1 MKQKLLSNNPRMVPL
16 LPSYIYGAGLAFLMF
31 GLIRQGWLSHP
42 ILDRYVMSHP
52 VSLAETVMFSIG
64 LTALALKAWQLWNER
79 QQLLAWQA
87 PDLSEKAQLA
97 SAMASSAEIAE
108 SSQVE
113 SAELAA
119 RQLVSG
125 SGKNSDCSAI
135 ELANRYLNILDARPN
150 AVQQSSIA
158 RRIREVL
165 QYIRSRQST
174 QDIDVQL
181 KHLASREAD
190 AQHESYSLIRLMV
203 WAIPMLGFLGTVLGI
218 SEALGGLNLG
228 AGADL
233 TVLITSLKSSL
244 YVAFDTTALALTY
257 GVAMMFIQ
265 FGLDRVESANV
276 SRVDSLTDDFI
287 LENFQIGDTVTESP
301 TRAISR
307 MGQALLQATFSLVEH
322 QHELWTESLTSA
334 QEAWVAATEN
344 SAVQS
349 EAMLKS
355 AMSAAGQQIAER
367 LTQALDMAEAQINSR
382 SENWQQAISNN
393 VQLLAKTQE
402 NAATHVQLLEQF
414 FHQCSHLSE
423 QQQSSITH
431 MIGTMDRMMVQNQD
445 AQSRWQ
451 EDRAW
456 QQTQQQQ
463 IQAEMEST
471 IATHATEV
479 TRQRALAD
487 ARIAAEVEARMAAEQ
502 RAMAETEAR
511 LAAEGLVTA
520 EAVARRIA
528 EQQTKAAS
536 EAQRR
541 AEELARASTVAR
553 KLAERQ
559 LMLES
564 ENRQLKD
571 AQVVTASLPA
581 PPIPVAQ
588 MRTTPPGPS
597 VISIPTATV
606 SLVAS
611 SEPVAEIASDGETDT
626 DHLPPIDW
634 HAVAS
639 VISSAPESASDQATT
654 NDVILPVNPNVR
666 SSILPFADA
675 KIYRAA

>member
-64 LTALALKAWQLWNER
+64 LTALALKAWQLWSER

-87 PDLSEKAQLA
+87 PDLSEEAHLA
-97 SAMASSAEIAE
+97 SVDASSAETAE

-113 SAELAA
+113 LAGPA
-119 RQLVSG
+119 SRQLVPG
-125 SGKNSDCSAI
+125 SGKNSDCSVT
-135 ELANRYLNILDARPN
+135 ELATRYLNILDARPN

-174 QDIDVQL
+174 HDIDVQL

-287 LENFQIGDTVTESP
+287 LENFQIGDAVTESP

-367 LTQALDMAEAQINSR
+367 LTQALDMAEAKINSR

-393 VQLLAKTQE
+393 AQLLAKTQE

-456 QQTQQQQ
+456 QQSQQQQ

-520 EAVARRIA
+520 EAAARRIA

-559 LMLES
+559 LTLES

-581 PPIPVAQ
+581 PPIPAAQ
-588 MRTTPPGPS
+588 MPTRRQGPS

-611 SEPVAEIASDGETDT
+611 SEAVAEIASDGETDT

-634 HAVAS
+634 HSVAS

-654 NDVILPVNPNVR
+654 HDVILPVNPNVR

-675 KIYRAA
+675 KINRAA